1 MNKLRGLSLGGG
13 ALLLLASV
21 WAALRYPGW
30 RPFATAALLA
40 LVVVGLPTSLAY
52 GKLGTRRGWRMLRN
66 VRSEGPLRDAS
77 YVSEA
82 PVDDPGSELSAIADS
97 VREADGFDG
106 VSRETFDDGEGLV
119 VTHAGFHSSF
129 VRLTRRGYLTV
140 TGASQR
146 TRRLVDHIE
155 SARPHSLT
163 DRTNNPLRRPDRIR
177 GAPRV
182 FLAVFLVA
190 LLLFGAGAISNGAYP
205 ADAYTSGEKAVFVA
219 IDARADL
226 VPGVSSADASLS
238 KAEFIVS
245 SLEEEAVE
253 VRWESNS
260 TALIAEHGRQSL
272 RMSEDARGFLTE
284 ARAGSLTDEQVARAD
299 RIEADLHEAEA
310 EAATALTRRI
320 RQGTAGDGRAEL
332 VATRDALQ
340 AAAERPV

>member
-40 LVVVGLPTSLAY
+40 LAVAVLPSGLAY
-52 GKLGTRRGWRMLRN
+52 GKLVAHRGWRLLRGL
-66 VRSEGPLRDAS
+66 RSDGPLRDAS

-82 PVDDPGSELSAIADS
+82 PVDDPGAELSAIADS
-97 VREADGFDG
+97 VRDADGFDG
-106 VSRETFDDGEGLV
+106 VRREEFDDGEGLV

-129 VRLTRRGYLTV
+129 VRLTRRGHLIV

-146 TRRLVDHIE
+146 TRRLVDLIE
-155 SARPHSLT
+155 SGRPHSLT
-163 DRTNNPLRRPDRIR
+163 DRTNNPSRRPDRVR

-190 LLLFGAGAISNGAYP
+190 LLVLGAGAIANGAYP
-205 ADAYTSGEKAVFVA
+205 TEVYTSGEKAVFVA

-226 VPGVSSADASLS
+226 VPGVSPVDASLS
-238 KAEFIVS
+238 KAAFVVS

-260 TALIAEHGRQSL
+260 TALIAEHGRQSV

-284 ARAGSLTDEQVARAD
+284 ARAGSLTDEQAARAD
-299 RIEADLHEAEA
+299 RIETRLHEAEA

-320 RQGTAGDGRAEL
+320 RQGTAGEGRAEL
-332 VATRDALQ
+332 VATRDALR